1 MSGNLADFYN
11 AQNSFNFSLVHT
23 NTRTAE
29 GRRAFLKVDASILH
43 SARPKCLWARLW
55 SDSRELIW
63 VLMLN
68 IHFSKLSRLRFGLHW
83 ILKDIFTLKRR
94 FLFSFDRKAKYL
106 KICSF
111 KKSAFHFWKLHKLP
125 RCWPFSAAFLM
136 TAKHITTICVREC
149 RLHASM
155 SLQITFKFSGDQ
167 SFIYVNKELT
177 PCTDYFLCLVW
188 SV

>member
-68 IHFSKLSRLRFGLHW
+68 IHFSNLSRLRFGLHW
-83 ILKDIFTLKRR
+83 ILKDIFTLKREVSV
-94 FLFSFDRKAKYL
+94 FIWQESKVFENLQ
-106 KICSF
+106 F

-149 RLHASM
+149 RLHAS
-155 SLQITFKFSGDQ
+155 LQIAFKFSGDQ
-167 SFIYVNKELT
+167 SCIYVNKELT

-188 SV
+188 RV